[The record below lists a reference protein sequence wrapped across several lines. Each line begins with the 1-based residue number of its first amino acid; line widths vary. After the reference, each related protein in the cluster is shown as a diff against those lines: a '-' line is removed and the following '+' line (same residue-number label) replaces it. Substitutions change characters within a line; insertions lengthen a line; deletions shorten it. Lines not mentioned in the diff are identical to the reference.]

1 MKVLKGLGIIVTAIV
16 MFTLPLLFPI
26 ITLPEPTGKY
36 TVGTKAFHLIDT
48 NRKETTVP
56 NNHGNRELMIQVYYP
71 AAKGSGNP
79 SAYFENINE
88 LGEQLAVTNGA
99 PYIVTTHLGL
109 TKHIL
114 IKMLSHFKLKKNSPP
129 FIRPWD
135 GIIWSTKYIPVRGI
149 S

>member
-1 MKVLKGLGIIVTAIV
+1 MKILKGVGIIVTAIA

-71 AAKGSGNP
+71 AEKGAGKP
-79 SAYFENINE
+79 SAYFENIE
-88 LGEQLAVTNGA
+88 ALAEQLAVTKGA
-99 PYIVTTHLGL
+99 PYIVMTHLGL

-114 IKMLSHFKLKKNSPP
+114 TKMLSHFKLKKNSHS
-129 FIRPWD
+129 FYSAMEWNYTDNKIH
-135 GIIWSTKYIPVRGI
+135 S